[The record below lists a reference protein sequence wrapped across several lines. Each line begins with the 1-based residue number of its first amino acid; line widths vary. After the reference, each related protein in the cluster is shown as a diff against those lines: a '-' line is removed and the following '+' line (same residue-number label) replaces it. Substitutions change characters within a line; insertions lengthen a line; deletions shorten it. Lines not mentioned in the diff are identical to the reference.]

1 MGYNWDYQGM
11 GGGWWVLMMIGM
23 VVFWSIL
30 VFGVVALVRH
40 NHSGPPAVT
49 HGESADKAVAI
60 LRERLARGEITPEEF
75 TTILATLRD
84 RS

>member
-11 GGGWWVLMMIGM
+11 GGDWWVLMMIGM
-23 VVFWSIL
+23 VIFWSIL

-40 NHSGPPAVT
+40 NHAGPPPLGHT
-49 HGESADKAVAI
+49 GGDDKAIAI

-75 TTILATLRD
+75 TTLLATLRD

>member
-11 GGGWWVLMMIGM
+11 GGGWWVLMLIGM
-23 VVFWSIL
+23 VIFWSIL

-40 NHSGPPAVT
+40 NHSGPVIPHA
-49 HGESADKAVAI
+49 GGDDKAVGI

>member
-11 GGGWWVLMMIGM
+11 AGGWWVLMMIGM
-23 VVFWSIL
+23 IVFWSIL

-40 NHSGPPAVT
+40 NHSGPTTFVHP
-49 HGESADKAVAI
+49 ENSDKAVAI
-60 LRERLARGEITPEEF
+60 LRERLARSEITPEEF
-75 TTILATLRD
+75 TTLLATLRD

>member
-11 GGGWWVLMMIGM
+11 GGGWWVLMLIGM
-23 VVFWSIL
+23 VIFWSIL

-40 NHSGPPAVT
+40 NHSGSTPIAHV
-49 HGESADKAVAI
+49 GGDDKAVNI

>member
-40 NHSGPPAVT
+40 NHSGPHTVT
-49 HGESADKAVAI
+49 HGESADKAVTI

>member
-11 GGGWWVLMMIGM
+11 GGDWWVLMMIGM
-23 VVFWSIL
+23 VIFWSIL

-40 NHSGPPAVT
+40 NHSGPTPVARAD
-49 HGESADKAVAI
+49 GDDKAVGI

-75 TTILATLRD
+75 TTLLATLRD